1 MGNDKTEQGVNV
13 SNTLT
18 SNPRESDRTAPT
30 ERKTLVFFVGTDPEA
45 DPGPLQTAQHFA
57 AVAAG
62 AGLRT
67 ELRLAAR
74 TVRNIADVPAQP
86 DGVAVSVCPRA
97 MEKYDIGAEQLAPIG
112 ARARTL
118 AEILTEVADG
128 TSVLIPVTHTID
140 DPRAA

>member
-1 MGNDKTEQGVNV
+1 M

-18 SNPRESDRTAPT
+18 SNPRESDHAAPT

-57 AVAAG
+57 AVAAE
-62 AGLRT
+62 AGLSA

-74 TVRNIADVPAQP
+74 SVRKIADIPVQP
-86 DGVAVSVCPRA
+86 EGVAVSVCSRA
-97 MEKYDIGAEQLAPIG
+97 MQKYDIGAEQLDPIG
-112 ARARTL
+112 ARSRTL

-128 TSVLIPVTHTID
+128 TSVLIPVTHSID
-140 DPRAA
+140 DPKEA

>member
-1 MGNDKTEQGVNV
+1 V

-18 SNPRESDRTAPT
+18 SNSPDSQSTAT
-30 ERKTLVFFVGTDPEA
+30 DRKTLVFFVGTDPQA
-45 DPGPLQTAQHFA
+45 DPGPLKTAQHFA

-62 AGLRT
+62 AGLPA

-86 DGVAVSVCPRA
+86 DGVTVTVCPRA
-97 MEKYDIGAEQLAPIG
+97 MEKYDIAAEQLEPIG

-128 TSVLIPVTHTID
+128 QSVLIPITHTID
-140 DPRAA
+140 DPRAEA